1 MKNISF
7 YFQHDASISVE
18 CDGSY
23 YVFELE
29 RITRKRYFNLL
40 NSSIEEAIDVIK
52 FCFEI
57 IKKELNI
64 TNNFDIC
71 VFPGHSLRS
80 QRLVLPL
87 INKIKKIIN
96 ANQYIVVDHHLS
108 HAACCAYQ
116 SPYNEGIVVSFDGAG
131 NDGKF
136 NIYNFNQKIKNIKRL
151 DVESFG
157 KCYRQVSFIIKDIIK
172 SNKGKRKHLVG
183 YAGKLMGLVAYGK
196 VKEEWVSAFENFY
209 LTRDV
214 SHLDKVTG
222 LKHLTEEQFK
232 NYVDNNIFF
241 EEYEGQIAYDLA
253 ATNQFV
259 FEKLFFKLVDPFIEA
274 NKPILLSGGCS
285 LNVLLNEKVRLK
297 YGNRV
302 FIPPNPDDSGISLG
316 QLFLVNPPKT
326 QVDVTYSGLPI
337 LDLDNKQ
344 ELLSSYNNTQFSIK
358 EVASLLKEGNI
369 IGVLRGNSEI
379 GPRALGNR
387 SILCDPSFTDMKN
400 KLNKI
405 KNREWF
411 RPFASV
417 IKYEDVRKY
426 FNFDYESRFMSFSP
440 TAKDHVIDKYPSI
453 AHVDKTARVQTVKKE
468 QNEFLYDLLNEMNGP
483 LLNTS
488 LNIDGEPMVSTI
500 EQALNILKNT
510 SLDYLIIQE
519 TLVKL

>member
-7 YFQHDASISVE
+7 YFQHGASISVE

-29 RITRKRYFNLL
+29 RITRKRYFSLL
-40 NSSIEEAIDVIK
+40 SCSIEETIALLNKV
-52 FCFEI
+52 
-57 IKKELNI
+57 LNI
-64 TNNFDIC
+64 LEKEYSIKNNFDIC
-71 VFPGHSLRS
+71 VFPGHTLAT
-80 QRLVLPL
+80 QKKTTF
-87 INKIKKIIN
+87 IIHQIKKIIN
-96 ANQYIVVDHHLS
+96 AKKTVILDHHLS
-108 HAACCAYQ
+108 HASCSAYQ
-116 SPYNEGIVVSFDGAG
+116 SPYRKGIVVSFDGAG
-131 NDGKF
+131 NDGYF
-136 NIYNFNQKIKNIKRL
+136 NIYNYDEKITLLKKL
-151 DVESFG
+151 DVQSFG
-157 KCYRQVSFIIKDIIK
+157 KCYRHVAFMLKDIVK
-172 SNKGKRKHLVG
+172 SSNGVRKPLVG

-209 LTRDV
+209 ITRDV

-259 FEKLFFKLVDPFIEA
+259 FEKLFFKLVDPFIDA

-285 LNVLLNEKVRLK
+285 LNVLLNEQVRLK

-337 LDLDNKQ
+337 LDLKDKQ
-344 ELLSSYNNTQFSIK
+344 ELLNSYNTTHFSIK
-358 EVASLLKEGNI
+358 EVATLLKDGNI
-369 IGVLRGNSEI
+369 IGVLRGNSEV

-387 SILCDPSFTDMKN
+387 SILCDPAFTGMKD

-411 RPFASV
+411 RPFAPV
-417 IKYEDVRKY
+417 VKYEDVEKY
-426 FNFDYESRFMSFSP
+426 FNFDHESRFMSFSP

-488 LNIDGEPMVSTI
+488 LNIDGEPMVSII

-510 SLDYLIIQE
+510 SLNYLIVE
-519 TLVKL
+519 DNLVTL